1 MSRQPSSTISSR
13 NASTLQKLLISGAS
27 VNGNTTNPNTPNH
40 HLNGHTVNSTRSY
53 VQMPSYER
61 SIGLPV
67 GNQNLEKDSQR
78 VSSSRRGTKLVYPSS
93 ASTPHNMNGSFEVVN
108 GNSRE
113 NHEQKHSNFYTEL
126 NSDLIKKQE
135 KEIKSQL
142 SPSFWAR
149 LNEATKPMAYSFD
162 YNNST
167 FQAANLNH
175 KQPRPFVNFNPN
187 QTMVPALSFN
197 NNINSNNNN
206 NDTVNVNG
214 NNDKSSTPSYAL
226 KISLPTSASN
236 GVGHEIAYANIIQQ
250 NGNYQENNDSSKNSN
265 TRPSPRVQIYSNFP
279 QNFQGVVPGQPQQ
292 QQQQQMNQEL
302 AYQQFQQ
309 YQNQSKQQQS
319 YQTRSNDQQ
328 ANITLMEQ
336 LPIITRRMIHGNKSA
351 NSEENISNGVK
362 SQNSSRANPNPNSY
376 HLDRHN
382 SFSHGPASS
391 DSKLRATL
399 SNLNL
404 NAQVQSQVAAQIQ
417 NRQDVESINSV
428 PSLVYL
434 SNNGN
439 NNKNNID
446 SSSSLNQ
453 KVSNDASSNK
463 ISNSTPV
470 NMRPES
476 SPFYRSKSMVPT
488 DRTRLKSYL
497 ISNFQNDGGNSNNSG
512 GGGGSSSGSQNYK
525 LMPKSLVIRSRVQN
539 YYKDFLD
546 DMNTYSSNLTDNFY
560 KNSKSHNDLSANG
573 GKYLKDTKKFLI
585 NYINSNAM
593 NNTVIG
599 NSISEETQNKSL
611 NLSDNES
618 FSEDG
623 STRENG
629 NGKII
634 DIKQAN
640 LSLTSDFLSNK
651 EEFQNSMNGNI
662 SLANDES
669 NEASNFSSNKNDNG
683 VILETPNGIFHVHT

>member
-1 MSRQPSSTISSR
+1 MS
-13 NASTLQKLLISGAS
+13 
-27 VNGNTTNPNTPNH
+27 
-40 HLNGHTVNSTRSY
+40 
-53 VQMPSYER
+53 
-61 SIGLPV
+61 
-67 GNQNLEKDSQR
+67 
-78 VSSSRRGTKLVYPSS
+78 
-93 ASTPHNMNGSFEVVN
+93 
-108 GNSRE
+108 
-113 NHEQKHSNFYTEL
+113 
-126 NSDLIKKQE
+126 
-135 KEIKSQL
+135 
-142 SPSFWAR
+142 
-149 LNEATKPMAYSFD
+149 
-162 YNNST
+162 
-167 FQAANLNH
+167 
-175 KQPRPFVNFNPN
+175 
-187 QTMVPALSFN
+187 
-197 NNINSNNNN
+197 
-206 NDTVNVNG
+206 
-214 NNDKSSTPSYAL
+214 
-226 KISLPTSASN
+226 
-236 GVGHEIAYANIIQQ
+236 
-250 NGNYQENNDSSKNSN
+250 
-265 TRPSPRVQIYSNFP
+265 
-279 QNFQGVVPGQPQQ
+279 
-292 QQQQQMNQEL
+292 QEL

-362 SQNSSRANPNPNSY
+362 SQNSSRANPNNY

-382 SFSHGPASS
+382 SFSHGPVSS

-417 NRQDVESINSV
+417 NRQDVESI

-446 SSSSLNQ
+446 SSSSSNQ

-488 DRTRLKSYL
+488 DRSRLKSYL
-497 ISNFQNDGGNSNNSG
+497 INNFQNDGGNSSNSG
-512 GGGGSSSGSQNYK
+512 GSGSQNSKNYK

-546 DMNTYSSNLTDNFY
+546 DMNTYSSNLTDNYY
-560 KNSKSHNDLSANG
+560 KNSKSHNDLTISG

-599 NSISEETQNKSL
+599 SSISEETQNKSL

-623 STRENG
+623 STGENG

-669 NEASNFSSNKNDNG
+669 NEAGIFSSNQNENG
-683 VILETPNGIFHVHT
+683 AVPETPNGILHVHT